1 MNLIIEMEVLSS
13 YLYNEAS
20 RSILASQSW

>member
-1 MNLIIEMEVLSS
+1 MNLIIEMEMLLS

-20 RSILASQSW
+20 RSILVSQSW